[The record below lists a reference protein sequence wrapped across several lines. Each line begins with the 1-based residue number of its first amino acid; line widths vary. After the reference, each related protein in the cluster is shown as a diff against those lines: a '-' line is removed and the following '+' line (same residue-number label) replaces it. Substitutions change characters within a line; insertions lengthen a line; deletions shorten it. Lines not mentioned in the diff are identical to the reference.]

1 MGEERQYTTIHPK
14 VNVHVIQTQMN
25 IREGLLA
32 FGEKEMRRSKEL
44 RALMPV
50 QKAEMSYDE
59 VKKGA
64 EALFS

>member
-1 MGEERQYTTIHPK
+1 M
-14 VNVHVIQTQMN
+14 
-25 IREGLLA
+25 GLL
-32 FGEKEMRRSKEL
+32 SCPV
-44 RALMPV
+44 PV